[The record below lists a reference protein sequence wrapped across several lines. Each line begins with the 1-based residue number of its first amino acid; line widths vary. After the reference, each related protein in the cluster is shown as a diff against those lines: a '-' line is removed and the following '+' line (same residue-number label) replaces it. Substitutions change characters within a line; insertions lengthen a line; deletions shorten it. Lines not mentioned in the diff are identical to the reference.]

1 MRIRKFANRI
11 KKAVKVLFSDKQEDN
26 SRALILDFQK
36 RKNEIIKKNEEK
48 IINRLMETVRD
59 QMLKTDGL
67 LISDNQ
73 ARHTAYQMF
82 ITAKEMGQID
92 SMNNVVRKQIR

>member
-11 KKAVKVLFSDKQEDN
+11 KKAVKVLFTDKQEDN
-26 SRALILDFQK
+26 SRTLILDFQK